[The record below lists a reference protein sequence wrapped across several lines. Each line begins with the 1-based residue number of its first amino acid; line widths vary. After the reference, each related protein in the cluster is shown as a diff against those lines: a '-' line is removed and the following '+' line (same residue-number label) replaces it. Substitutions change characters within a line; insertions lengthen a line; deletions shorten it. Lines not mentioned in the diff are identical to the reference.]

1 MLTDGTFD
9 CSRAVKCSVCCAAV
23 GRVLRYRQP
32 CVVVSCVLT
41 GKKLTNDH
49 MWLSVVS
56 RPTRSSFSR
65 VQRVSCC
72 VSLLFLTMITNCMFF
87 QGDDNQENVQVPLH
101 VCHNTCEVLTLQSLV
116 LIVVTY

>member
-1 MLTDGTFD
+1 
-9 CSRAVKCSVCCAAV
+9 
-23 GRVLRYRQP
+23 
-32 CVVVSCVLT
+32 
-41 GKKLTNDH
+41 

-101 VCHNTCEVLTLQSLV
+101 VCRNSCEVLTLQSPR
-116 LIVVTY
+116 LIAMRY